1 MHVPEAATRAL
12 RKFVIVLHEPL
23 VLGFQWL
30 LIGLKLLNL
39 QLKEIATEHHNS
51 DQQDKTIAFLKVAV
65 SLVGISKR
73 LSFSRNAVSKV
84 LGTVFRW
91 TKNLH
96 FE

>member
-1 MHVPEAATRAL
+1 MQVPEAATRAL

-51 DQQDKTIAFLKVAV
+51 DQQDNHYRVFNMSSQHYLTSHKGVLEK
-65 SLVGISKR
+65 LEH
-73 LSFSRNAVSKV
+73 FSA
-84 LGTVFRW
+84 
-91 TKNLH
+91 
-96 FE
+96 

>member
-1 MHVPEAATRAL
+1 MLAAIPAVND
-12 RKFVIVLHEPL
+12 FV
-23 VLGFQWL
+23 
-30 LIGLKLLNL
+30 
-39 QLKEIATEHHNS
+39 
-51 DQQDKTIAFLKVAV
+51 DKTIAFLKVAV
-65 SLVGISKR
+65 SSVGISKR